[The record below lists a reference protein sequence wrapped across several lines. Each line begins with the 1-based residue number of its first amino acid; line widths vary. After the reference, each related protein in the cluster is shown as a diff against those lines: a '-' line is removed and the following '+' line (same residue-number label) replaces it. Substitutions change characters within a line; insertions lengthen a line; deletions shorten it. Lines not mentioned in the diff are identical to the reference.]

1 MAYEMNAEGTNGVQ
15 QTTYLINNTGGG
27 GWIFPP
33 PLPDGPL
40 PPQNNGSVLLLI
52 SAVQGE
58 PNPDLAAL
66 QCLGT
71 GKGPGVIGQSTGG
84 EFGTAG
90 PGVGVAGFNITGMHF
105 EGTSLVPSNTPTFAF
120 NQSLAQTAG
129 VFGLCDGGPGV
140 KGQGGDALNLSTGFP
155 NLGVIAA
162 GLGVFGIGGR
172 GAPASTENDGS
183 IKFPALPP
191 GAGVIGVAGGAS
203 PPDPSLAQA
212 TGVIGRGSPAA
223 NGFDPGRG
231 GVFGS
236 DGNIAQAQLMPAPG
250 GAALPEVGRFGD
262 LYMAI
267 IETELPGKNGAEP
280 MAYLFLCVVAGSP
293 PSTKAQWAPFILGAT
308 QSGGNLPLAPP
319 IFT

>member
-40 PPQNNGSVLLLI
+40 PPQNNGSVVLLI

-71 GKGPGVIGQSTGG
+71 GKGAGVIGQSTGG
-84 EFGTAG
+84 EFGSAG
-90 PGVGVAGFNITGMHF
+90 PGVGVAGFNVTGMHLDGSTLVPNDTPAF
-105 EGTSLVPSNTPTFAF
+105 TFNTSLE
-120 NQSLAQTAG
+120 QTAG

-140 KGQGGDALNLSTGFP
+140 KGQGGDALNALDNFP
-155 NLGVIAA
+155 NLDPIAA
-162 GLGVFGIGGR
+162 GFGVLGIGGK
-172 GAPASTENDGS
+172 GAAASTENGS
-183 IKFPALPP
+183 TKFPALPA
-191 GAGVIGVAGGAS
+191 GAGVIGVAGGAHL
-203 PPDPSLAQA
+203 PDPALTEA
-212 TGVIGRGSPAA
+212 TGVVGIGSPAA

-236 DGNIAQAQLMPAPG
+236 AGNIAQAQLIPVPS
-250 GAALPEVGRFGD
+250 GARLPEGGRFGD
-262 LYMAI
+262 LYVTL
-267 IETELPGKNGAEP
+267 IETQAPGKGAELK
-280 MAYLFLCVVAGSP
+280 AYIFLCVVPGSP
-293 PSTKAQWAPFILGAT
+293 PSTKAQWAPFILGGTT
-308 QSGGNLPLAPP
+308 QSGGQLPVAPP